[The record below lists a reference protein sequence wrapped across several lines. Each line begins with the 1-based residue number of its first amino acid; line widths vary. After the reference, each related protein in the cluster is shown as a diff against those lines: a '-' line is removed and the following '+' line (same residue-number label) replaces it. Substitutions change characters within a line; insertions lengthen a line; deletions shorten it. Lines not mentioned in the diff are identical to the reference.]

1 MNAIQKKLLTV
12 VASALLFVLLPSI
25 ARADGSGV
33 TLTLTNVTSPAGT
46 TVTVDGTITNDG
58 SSTVDLNG
66 ESFSFGSSVL
76 SGGDT
81 LDFFIFA
88 PFFLSGGES
97 SGPIALFSFNI
108 NPGTAAGS
116 YGGNTINILGGPDF
130 LSGNTLASAE
140 FSATVP
146 GSKPVPEPG
155 SLALLGIGVTLLW
168 MLQYRVRRVC

>member
-1 MNAIQKKLLTV
+1 MNAKQKKLLTV
-12 VASALLFVLLPSI
+12 VASAVLFVLLPSI
-25 ARADGSGV
+25 VRADDV
-33 TLTLTNVTSPAGT
+33 QLTLSNVTSAAGT

-76 SGGDT
+76 SGGNT
-81 LDFFIFA
+81 IDFFIFA

-97 SGPIALFSFNI
+97 TGPIALFSFNI
-108 NPGTAAGS
+108 NLGTPAGS
-116 YGGNTINILGGPDF
+116 YAGNTITIVGGPD
-130 LSGNTLASAE
+130 SSSQDALASAE

-146 GSKPVPEPG
+146 GSKPVPEPA

-168 MLQYRVRRVC
+168 MLQCRVRRAL